1 MQPTK
6 GYKGM
11 GMEGAVA
18 RWYEK
23 NTRRAMPEFK
33 ALAQRMAASLA
44 PGARVLEVAP
54 GPGFF
59 AIELAKLGHYEIT
72 GADISATFIE
82 IARATAGRESAR
94 VDFQQ
99 GNASNLPF
107 PPDRFDLVLCRAAFK
122 NFSDPVGAL
131 REMRRV
137 LKPGGRAVV
146 IDLRKNV
153 DTGELDRY
161 IRGLNAGAL
170 NAFVMKWTF
179 RLMLVNRA
187 YSREQFEQFITQS
200 GFEKSDIQASAIGY
214 EITLFKGCEQQQVA

>member
-1 MQPTK
+1 
-6 GYKGM
+6 
-11 GMEGAVA
+11 MEGAVA

-33 ALAQRMAASLA
+33 ALAQRMAGTLA

-59 AIELAKLGHYEIT
+59 AIELAKLGNYEIT
-72 GADISATFIE
+72 GADISATFVQ
-82 IARATAGRESAR
+82 IARGNAQREGVR

-107 PPDRFDLVLCRAAFK
+107 PAERFNLVVCRAAFK
-122 NFSDPVGAL
+122 NFSDPLGAL

-137 LKPGGRAVV
+137 LTPGGRAVV
-146 IDLRKNV
+146 IDLRKDV

-170 NAFVMKWTF
+170 NAFAMKWTF
-179 RLMLVNRA
+179 RLMLIKRA
-187 YSREQFEQFITQS
+187 YTREQFEQFIAQS
-200 GFEKSDIQASAIGY
+200 GFEKSDIQATAIGY
-214 EITLFKGCEQQQVA
+214 EITLFKQSEQQQVA